1 MRPVCFILVILSA
14 RIFGQPYPPPAGQ
27 AGSSAI
33 NKDSSVFTSW
43 ASFCQ
48 VFRGPQDISNPNQG
62 IASAGDSSFANGKAD
77 GITVSLGDGGSATC
91 AFSPL
96 IVNGSGNDFAVFEN
110 SFDGLFLEL
119 AFVEV
124 SSDGVHFFR
133 FPARSLSDTTAQ
145 TASFGTSDATRI
157 NNLAGKYRVGFGTPF
172 DLSELSGEAGLD
184 LNHVS
189 HVRIVDVVGA
199 MDNQFAARDSHGSKI
214 NDPWPTPFS
223 SGGFDLDAIGVIHG
237 LPVGMTV
244 QENQTFFFVN
254 PIRPGMKFIS
264 GDKVINLCIRD
275 LQGRVVST
283 TTGIIPEHIS
293 PGLYLAEFEM
303 NGSRR
308 AEKMIILSPN

>member
-1 MRPVCFILVILSA
+1 MRLFCFIPVILSV

-27 AGSSAI
+27 AGSSAVS
-33 NKDSSVFTSW
+33 KDSSVFTSW

-77 GITVSLGDGGSATC
+77 GITVSLGDGGSALC
-91 AFSPL
+91 FFNPP
-96 IVNGSGNDFAVFEN
+96 IVNGSGDDFAVFEN

-124 SSDGVHFFR
+124 SSDGIHFFR
-133 FPARSLSDTTAQ
+133 FPTRSLSDTTVQ

-199 MDNQFAARDSHGSKI
+199 MDNQFATRDGHGSKI
-214 NDPWPTPFS
+214 NDPWPTPFP
-223 SGGFDLDAIGVIHG
+223 SGGFDLDAIGIIHG
-237 LPVGMTV
+237 MPVGMTER
-244 QENQTFFFVN
+244 ENEKFFFVN
-254 PIRPGMKFIS
+254 PARPGVKLFS
-264 GDKVINLCIRD
+264 GDKLINMCIRD
-275 LQGRVVST
+275 LQGRVVLT
-283 TTGIIPEHIS
+283 ATGIIPEHIT
-293 PGLYLAEFEM
+293 PGLYLAEFDM
-303 NGSRR
+303 NGSKRV
-308 AEKMIILSPN
+308 EKMIILSPN